1 MPTSTQQSQST
12 PLKSAKEKNSHKL
25 PNTHGLSHE
34 KLIQIHRDE
43 RKPGW
48 SWASATDIRDNYH
61 ITGQVL
67 LMMHQRYGL
76 PQLLSDR
83 NAKPVY
89 SLPALEHILESVD
102 EMHDTYIEDTNRD
115 RLERLKAEA
124 EDQVREK
131 LRNEFEA
138 KLTASA

>member
-1 MPTSTQQSQST
+1 MEPTESK
-12 PLKSAKEKNSHKL
+12 PLKSAAQKHTPKK
-25 PNTHGLSHE
+25 PATHGLDYK
-34 KLIQIHRDE
+34 KLIQIHRDT

-48 SWASATDIRDNYH
+48 SWASATDIRDSYH

-102 EMHDTYIEDTNRD
+102 EMHDTYTEDTNRD
-115 RLERLKAEA
+115 RLEKLKAEA

-138 KLTASA
+138 KLTATA